1 MSTRRPN
8 MPRANRPA
16 GGGPSQGSGQGDAMD
31 TDRRE
36 PETGKV
42 IRADFGRAAPAAASR
57 VEAGSGSSSP
67 SAPGAGHR
75 RKPKPPAKPK
85 PAPSEARAA
94 ERRQLSEGIRQP
106 ETPAHREH
114 REPDREV
121 PADAVPVPAKA
132 FSGRLLALAVVL
144 VSITVLLAPSVRIF
158 IEQRAELAALQAD
171 IAAKKDSHQQ
181 LTKELARWD
190 DPAYIKQQARDRIF
204 YVMPGEKRYMVTGA
218 EGLGE
223 SDEHASATAP
233 EDLPWVDALWN
244 SMTRAATDAP
254 AAD

>member
-8 MPRANRPA
+8 MPRAGRPA
-16 GGGPSQGSGQGDAMD
+16 GGGAAQGGGNGEGQDSGS
-31 TDRRE
+31 RE

-42 IRADFGRAAPAAASR
+42 IRADFGRTKPASAAKPETDSR
-57 VEAGSGSSSP
+57 NLQ
-67 SAPGAGHR
+67 APGAA

-85 PAPSEARAA
+85 PSPSEVRAA

-106 ETPAHREH
+106 EAPASDRKP
-114 REPDREV
+114 RPPVKEPQPE
-121 PADAVPVPAKA
+121 AVPVPAKA

-144 VSITVLLAPSVRIF
+144 VSITVLLAPSVRVF
-158 IEQRAELAALQAD
+158 IEQRAELSALQAD
-171 IAAKKDSHQQ
+171 IAAKQDANER

-218 EGLGE
+218 EGLSE

-244 SMTRAATDAP
+244 SVTRAATDPP

>member
-8 MPRANRPA
+8 MPRAGRPA
-16 GGGPSQGSGQGDAMD
+16 GGGPAQGSGQGDGKD
-31 TDRRE
+31 TDRRG

-42 IRADFGRAAPAAASR
+42 IRADFGRTAPPAVAR
-57 VEAGSGSSSP
+57 PEAGPP
-67 SAPGAGHR
+67 STPEAGHR

-106 ETPAHREH
+106 DSPAHRQR
-114 REPDREV
+114 REQAREV

-254 AAD
+254 AAR

>member
-8 MPRANRPA
+8 MPRPGRSA
-16 GGGPSQGSGQGDAMD
+16 GGGLAQGSGQGDDKD
-31 TDRRE
+31 TDREE
-36 PETGKV
+36 PDTGKV
-42 IRADFGRAAPAAASR
+42 IRADFGRPAPPAAAR
-57 VEAGSGSSSP
+57 TEAGHASTP
-67 SAPGAGHR
+67 EAGHR
-75 RKPKPPAKPK
+75 RKPKPPAKPR
-85 PAPSEARAA
+85 PEPSEARAA

-106 ETPAHREH
+106 DTPAQREH
-114 REPDREV
+114 RQPAREAA
-121 PADAVPVPAKA
+121 ADAVPVPAKA

-144 VSITVLLAPSVRIF
+144 VSITVLLAPSVRVF

>member
-16 GGGPSQGSGQGDAMD
+16 GGGPAQGSGQGDGKD
-31 TDRRE
+31 TERRE

-42 IRADFGRAAPAAASR
+42 IRADFGRTAPASVAR
-57 VEAGSGSSSP
+57 PETGSP
-67 SAPGAGHR
+67 RTPEAGHR

-106 ETPAHREH
+106 DAPARREH
-114 REPDREV
+114 PAPAREV
-121 PADAVPVPAKA
+121 AADAVPVPAKA

-144 VSITVLLAPSVRIF
+144 VSITVLLAPSVRVF

-254 AAD
+254 DAD

>member
-8 MPRANRPA
+8 MPRAGRPA
-16 GGGPSQGSGQGDAMD
+16 GSGPAQGGGQGTGTD
-31 TDRRE
+31 TGRRE

-42 IRADFGRAAPAAASR
+42 IRADFGRTSAAPVDRASVDR
-57 VEAGSGSSSP
+57 APAGSP
-67 SAPGAGHR
+67 STPEAGHR
-75 RKPKPPAKPK
+75 RRPKPK

-94 ERRQLSEGIRQP
+94 ERRQLSGGIRQP
-106 ETPAHREH
+106 VEPAVR
-114 REPDREV
+114 REPREPAREA

-144 VSITVLLAPSVRIF
+144 VSITVLLAPSVRVF

-171 IAAKKDSHQQ
+171 IAAKKDSNEQ

>member
-16 GGGPSQGSGQGDAMD
+16 GGGPSQGSGQGDAQD
-31 TDRRE
+31 ADRRE
-36 PETGKV
+36 PDAGKV
-42 IRADFGRAAPAAASR
+42 IRADFGRAAPDAAAR
-57 VEAGSGSSSP
+57 PEAGSSSP
-67 SAPGAGHR
+67 GTAGAAHR

-106 ETPAHREH
+106 DAPARREH
-114 REPDREV
+114 REPARDV

-254 AAD
+254 AAR

>member
-8 MPRANRPA
+8 MPRAGRPA
-16 GGGPSQGSGQGDAMD
+16 GNGPASGGVDGKD
-31 TDRRE
+31 TDARE
-36 PETGKV
+36 PETGQV
-42 IRADFGRAAPAAASR
+42 IRADFGRPP
-57 VEAGSGSSSP
+57 AGS
-67 SAPGAGHR
+67 APQPDARTPRAPDAGQQ

-85 PAPSEARAA
+85 PSPSEARAA
-94 ERRQLSEGIRQP
+94 ERRQLSEAIRQP
-106 ETPAHREH
+106 AAPAGGQKPRPQAKET
-114 REPDREV
+114 

-158 IEQRAELAALQAD
+158 IEQRAELSALQAD
-171 IAAKKDSHQQ
+171 IAAKKDSNEQ

-218 EGLGE
+218 EGLRE
-223 SDEHASATAP
+223 SNKHASATAP

-244 SMTRAATDAP
+244 SVTRAATDSP

>member
-1 MSTRRPN
+1 
-8 MPRANRPA
+8 MPRAGRPA
-16 GGGPSQGSGQGDAMD
+16 GGGPAQGSGQGEGKGA
-31 TDRRE
+31 DRRE

-42 IRADFGRAAPAAASR
+42 IRADFGRAAPAAAAR
-57 VEAGSGSSSP
+57 PEA
-67 SAPGAGHR
+67 APPTTPEAGHR

-106 ETPAHREH
+106 DEPAARREQ

-171 IAAKKDSHQQ
+171 IAAKKDSHEQ